1 MLSTDFKY
9 TILFVCVCCF
19 GITYILELIS
29 TYHQVSFSYPEI
41 KGLVLVTFGMPRT
54 LANKEQEA
62 DLAEA
67 AAEAVLTKGR
77 KGNKVLKN
85 GGALKNDSNGY
96 YQALAAGA
104 SHVQQ

>member
-1 MLSTDFKY
+1 MVSHDFKY
-9 TILFVCVCCF
+9 TLVCICF

-54 LANKEQEA
+54 LANKKQEA
-62 DLAEA
+62 KLA
-67 AAEAVLTKGR
+67 AAAAIAKAKAESLKQGKGNDVLT
-77 KGNKVLKN
+77 
-85 GGALKNDSNGY
+85 LKNDSNGY

-104 SHVQQ
+104 SHVRQ